1 MIRAAAVIAF
11 LGLYVP
17 AASLVGVPLAHLLRS
32 PAVLFKLGRFG
43 IGVALILSGTRVVVE
58 GRENLGD
65 ARNTV
70 VMPNHASHLDAPV
83 LFHVL
88 GLDFKAVA
96 KKEIFDIPFLGH
108 VLRVAGFIAVDRA
121 DRSQSRVALDR
132 AAQALREGNC
142 FLIFPEGTRTR
153 TGELGPFKRGAFVA
167 AIEAGSRIVPAA
179 LQGGGELMPR
189 GRFRIRPGTVR
200 LRLLEPLEAG
210 GYSYDDRERLASEVR
225 SRIAAALAE
234 RA

>member
-1 MIRAAAVIAF
+1 MIRAVAVVVF

-17 AASLVGVPLAHLLRS
+17 AASLVGLPLAHLLRS
-32 PAVLFKLGRFG
+32 PAVLYKLGRFG
-43 IGVALILSGTRVVVE
+43 IGIALILSGTRVVVE

-65 ARNTV
+65 TRNTV

-83 LFHVL
+83 LFQAL
-88 GLDFKAVA
+88 GIDFKAVA
-96 KKEIFDIPFLGH
+96 KKEIFGIPFLGH
-108 VLRVAGFIAVDRA
+108 VLRVAGFIEVDRA
-121 DRSQSRVALDR
+121 DRTQSRAALDR
-132 AAQALREGNC
+132 AAESLRRGNC
-142 FLIFPEGTRTR
+142 FMIFPEGTRTR

-179 LQGGGELMPR
+179 LQGVGELMPR

-200 LRLLEPLEAG
+200 LRLLEPVHAS

-234 RA
+234 SA